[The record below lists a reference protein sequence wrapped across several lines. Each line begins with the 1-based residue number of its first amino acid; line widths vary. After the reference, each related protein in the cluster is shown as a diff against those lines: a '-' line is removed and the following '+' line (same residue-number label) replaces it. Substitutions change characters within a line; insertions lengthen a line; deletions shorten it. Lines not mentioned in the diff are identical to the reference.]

1 MVTGNPTAATRI
13 SVLVYA
19 PAAVTQAQVRRADRD
34 RACCG
39 SFQLPSRLASQSNQ
53 HPSAPTSKHG
63 HQPTP
68 SPLRGEGW
76 GEGGDLRTEAAALL
90 VMGTVLFGSL
100 ITYLIVPQPRADGR
114 GTERSGWSAVLGFF
128 ASLPVAY
135 LALVIESQ
143 FLKPL
148 FAQL

>member
-1 MVTGNPTAATRI
+1 MAKAPRPRGFIGRRIYQLMHAPKPVFRAVFANVSIAALLT
-13 SVLVYA
+13 VGYLLYDL
-19 PAAVTQAQVRRADRD
+19 QVERALRS
-34 RACCG
+34 G
-39 SFQLPSRLASQSNQ
+39 ASLS
-53 HPSAPTSKHG
+53 G
-63 HQPTP
+63 VI
-68 SPLRGEGW
+68 
-76 GEGGDLRTEAAALL
+76 GGKDLRTEAAALL
-90 VMGTVLFGSL
+90 VLGTVIFGSL
-100 ITYLIVPQPRADGR
+100 LTYLIVPQPRARGV

>member
-1 MVTGNPTAATRI
+1 MAKAPRPRGFIGRRIYQLMHAPKPVFRAVFANVSIAALLT
-13 SVLVYA
+13 VGYLLYDL
-19 PAAVTQAQVRRADRD
+19 QVERA
-34 RACCG
+34 
-39 SFQLPSRLASQSNQ
+39 
-53 HPSAPTSKHG
+53 
-63 HQPTP
+63 
-68 SPLRGEGW
+68 LRSGAGLS
-76 GEGGDLRTEAAALL
+76 GVIGGKDLRTEAAALL
-90 VMGTVLFGSL
+90 VLGTVVFGSL
-100 ITYLIVPQPRADGR
+100 LTYLIVPQPRARGV